1 LRAAHRL
8 GSADLAIAQ
17 ARIAI
22 NRKGGNARKL
32 LDAVP
37 ADARQDPGYLFAH
50 AHLLRHE
57 NKIAEAAQVLL
68 SAPCD
73 LAQVHDGEEWWVERR
88 IMARKLLDLG
98 DARSAYRVVAE
109 GAEPTKENSR
119 IERHFMAGWI
129 ALRFLD
135 DPAMA
140 ATHFKRIQDVT
151 RHPTSHA
158 RSHYWLGRV
167 AEALNQPNMRRRRA
181 VRPPITDSS
190 PAPGWGFRR
199 LRLRRRRQSRT
210 SKPRLTGSSLFA
222 RSRFYTRST
231 NGNWSSR

>member
-1 LRAAHRL
+1 VHADIEAALRMARRL
-8 GSADLAIAQ
+8 GGADLAIAQ
-17 ARIAI
+17 ARVALI
-22 NRKGGNARKL
+22 RKAGNVRKL

-50 AHLLRHE
+50 AHVLRHE

-68 SAPCD
+68 AAPCD
-73 LAQVHDGEEWWVERR
+73 LAQVPDGEEWWVERR
-88 IMARKLLDLG
+88 IMARKLLDMG

-135 DPAMA
+135 DPETA
-140 ATHFKRIQDVT
+140 ATHFTRIQGVT

-158 RSHYWLGRV
+158 RSPYWLRRR
-167 AEALNQPNMRRRRA
+167 AEALPHPGRA
-181 VRPPITDSS
+181 RARDETAAAGSA
-190 PAPGWGFRR
+190 APYRH
-199 LRLRRRRQSRT
+199 
-210 SKPRLTGSSLFA
+210 
-222 RSRFYTRST
+222 
-231 NGNWSSR
+231 

>member
-1 LRAAHRL
+1 
-8 GSADLAIAQ
+8 
-17 ARIAI
+17 
-22 NRKGGNARKL
+22 NARKL

-50 AHLLRHE
+50 AHVLRHE
-57 NKIAEAAQVLL
+57 NKIAEATQVLL

-73 LAQVHDGEEWWVERR
+73 LAQVPDGEEWWVERR
-88 IMARKLLDLG
+88 IMARKLLDMG

-135 DPAMA
+135 EPETA
-140 ATHFKRIQDVT
+140 ATHFTRIQDVT

-167 AEALNQPNMRRRRA
+167 AEAFHQPERARLAARLLRVSGRRRA
-181 VRPPITDSS
+181 ALFAARPRHRCRYCGAVCHHSPGERVRSVRLV
-190 PAPGWGFRR
+190 ARPGDGADAGDAG
-199 LRLRRRRQSRT
+199 SRT
-210 SKPRLTGSSLFA
+210 GYLQALQLQVRLQA
-222 RSRFYTRST
+222 PED
-231 NGNWSSR
+231 